1 MARRTAEQQIQ
12 DLQAK
17 ILAIQERVDRKKAKK
32 NPAVKFMA
40 MGLRSLDKAL
50 NSTDDA
56 VLRKALDHARVTV
69 ASCLAMTGVKAG
81 AARKVLGVNRRA
93 SGGSN
98 VDGDALLA
106 YLKNNPGQRSEAIS
120 AAFSTDSD
128 TLRAA
133 LKKLIAAGQ
142 ARTEGQKRATTYFAR
157 K

>member
-17 ILAIQERVDRKKAKK
+17 ILAIQERANRKKAKK

-69 ASCLAMTGVKAG
+69 ASCLAMTGVKANG
-81 AARKVLGVNRRA
+81 ASKARGPGPR
-93 SGGSN
+93 GGAKL
-98 VDGDALLA
+98 DGDALLA
-106 YLKNNPGQRSEAIS
+106 YLKSNPGQRSEAIS
-120 AAFSTDSD
+120 TAFSTDAV
-128 TLRAA
+128 TLRGA
-133 LKKLIAAGQ
+133 LKKLIEAGL

-157 K
+157 R

>member
-17 ILAIQERVDRKKAKK
+17 IAAIQERADRKKAKK

-81 AARKVLGVNRRA
+81 AARKVLGTRPR
-93 SGGSN
+93 GGS
-98 VDGDALLA
+98 GQKLDAAAILA
-106 YLKNNPGQRSEAIS
+106 YLKSNPGSSSESIS
-120 AAFSTDSD
+120 KQFSTDAAS
-128 TLRAA
+128 LRSA
-133 LKKLIAAGQ
+133 LRQLIDDGKV
-142 ARTEGQKRATTYFAR
+142 RTTGERRGTRYSADA
-157 K
+157 

>member
-1 MARRTAEQQIQ
+1 MARRSPEQQIQ
-12 DLQAK
+12 DLQTK
-17 ILAIQERVDRKKAKK
+17 IRAIQERADRKKAKK

-40 MGLRSLDKAL
+40 MGLKSLDKAL

-69 ASCLAMTGVKAG
+69 ASCLAMTGVKG
-81 AARKVLGVNRRA
+81 KDARNVLGSRPR
-93 SGGSN
+93 GGGGAKL
-98 VDGDALLA
+98 DGDAILA

-120 AAFSTDSD
+120 AAFSTDAD

-133 LKKLIAAGQ
+133 LKKLIEAGH
-142 ARTEGQKRATTYFAR
+142 ARTEGQKRSTAYFAR